1 MHFSVIT
8 VTLNSEKTILRT
20 IKSINNQIFKKFE
33 YIIIDGSSIDS
44 TLHIIKKNLNHKK
57 ILVSEKD
64 NGIYSAMNKGILIAR
79 GKYVVFLN
87 SDDWLNNNTLHNVF
101 NFIKNNN
108 YPDIIYGN
116 ARFYNNKKFIF
127 ESKANLSNI
136 KFNMSLL
143 HSSVYIK
150 KDIIK
155 KFLFSEKYLI
165 SSDYDQILQ
174 LYKKYKFYYYNKSLS
189 NISLGGASS
198 NILIS
203 SKEFFI
209 IQIKYNGI
217 IYGILNFL
225 IRYHYRL
232 FHIFFLIIKNFFK
245 KNNLIS

>member
-1 MHFSVIT
+1 
-8 VTLNSEKTILRT
+8 
-20 IKSINNQIFKKFE
+20 
-33 YIIIDGSSIDS
+33 
-44 TLHIIKKNLNHKK
+44 
-57 ILVSEKD
+57 
-64 NGIYSAMNKGILIAR
+64 MNKGILIAR

-155 KFLFSEKYLI
+155 KFLFSEKYSI

>member
-79 GKYVVFLN
+79 GKYIVFLN

>member
-20 IKSINNQIFKKFE
+20 LKSVNNQTFKKFE
-33 YIIIDGSSIDS
+33 YIIIDGLSIDS
-44 TLHIIKKNLNHKK
+44 TLDIVKKNLNHKK

-64 NGIYSAMNKGILIAR
+64 NGIYSAMNKGILLAK
-79 GKYVVFLN
+79 GKYIVFLN
-87 SDDWLNNNTLHNVF
+87 SDDWFNNSTLQNVF

-116 ARFYNNKKFIF
+116 ARFYNNKNFIF

-155 KFLFSEKYLI
+155 KFLFSEKYLV
-165 SSDYDQILQ
+165 SSDYDQILK
-174 LYKKYKFYYYNKSLS
+174 LHKKYKFYYYNRSLS
-189 NISLGGASS
+189 NISLGGISS

-217 IYGILNFL
+217 IFGILNFL
-225 IRYHYRL
+225 TRYHYRL
-232 FHIFFLIIKNFFK
+232 FYILFLIIKNFYK
-245 KNNLIS
+245 

>member
-20 IKSINNQIFKKFE
+20 LKSVNNQTFKKFE
-33 YIIIDGSSIDS
+33 YIIIDGLSIDS
-44 TLHIIKKNLNHKK
+44 TLDIVKKNLNHKK

-64 NGIYSAMNKGILIAR
+64 NGIYSAMNKGILLAK
-79 GKYVVFLN
+79 GKYIVFLN
-87 SDDWLNNNTLHNVF
+87 SDDWFNNSTLQNVF

-116 ARFYNNKKFIF
+116 ARFYNNKNFIF
-127 ESKANLSNI
+127 KSKANLSNI

-155 KFLFSEKYLI
+155 KFLFSEKYLV
-165 SSDYDQILQ
+165 SSDYDQILK
-174 LYKKYKFYYYNKSLS
+174 LHKKYKFYYYNRSLS
-189 NISLGGASS
+189 NISLGGISS

-217 IYGILNFL
+217 IFGILNFL
-225 IRYHYRL
+225 TRYHYRL
-232 FHIFFLIIKNFFK
+232 FYILFLIIKNFYK
-245 KNNLIS
+245 

>member
-33 YIIIDGSSIDS
+33 YIIIDGFS
-44 TLHIIKKNLNHKK
+44 TDNTLNIIRKNLNHKK

-64 NGIYSAMNKGILIAR
+64 NGIYFAMNKGILLAK
-79 GKYVVFLN
+79 GKYIVFLN
-87 SDDWLNNNTLHNVF
+87 SDDWLNNRTLKDVF
-101 NFIKNNN
+101 NFIQNNN
-108 YPDIIYGN
+108 YPDIVYGN
-116 ARFYNNKKFIF
+116 AKFYNKKKFIF
-127 ESKANLSNI
+127 KANANLSNI

-143 HSSVYIK
+143 HPSIYIK

-165 SSDYDQILQ
+165 SSDYDLVLK
-174 LYKKYKFYYYNKSLS
+174 LYKKYKFYYFNKSLS
-189 NISLGGASS
+189 NISLGGVSS

-232 FHIFFLIIKNFFK
+232 FYILFLIIKNFLK
-245 KNNLIS
+245 K

>member
-155 KFLFSEKYLI
+155 KFLFSEKYSI

-232 FHIFFLIIKNFFK
+232 FHIFFLIIKNFLK
-245 KNNLIS
+245 RII

>member
-64 NGIYSAMNKGILIAR
+64 NGIYSAMNKGILMAR

-87 SDDWLNNNTLHNVF
+87 SDDWINNNTLHNVF

>member
-1 MHFSVIT
+1 
-8 VTLNSEKTILRT
+8 
-20 IKSINNQIFKKFE
+20 
-33 YIIIDGSSIDS
+33 
-44 TLHIIKKNLNHKK
+44 
-57 ILVSEKD
+57 
-64 NGIYSAMNKGILIAR
+64 MNKGILIAR

-174 LYKKYKFYYYNKSLS
+174 LYEKYKFYYYNKSLS

>member
-79 GKYVVFLN
+79 GKYIVFLN

-217 IYGILNFL
+217 IYGSLNFL